1 MKYPSIEFDEAV
13 AAACH
18 GTIAPENLER
28 LHELLANDAAAQDE
42 YLWRVELHGALV
54 SASLDPSRVLP
65 VSEEEVGPASRL
77 GQRPE
82 WRQSAL
88 SLSVLAV
95 ALVAVLLAVARLRPD
110 SPEGVV
116 AEEMVAEVVSL
127 TAADWMRP
135 ESLAV
140 GQQLAARQRLELAE
154 GVAEVLF
161 TSGARL
167 QMYGPAIVEPTSGN
181 SAVLLL
187 GQVEVT
193 AETPQSKGFVLV
205 TQTTA
210 FIDIGTR
217 FTATVAPDGRSQ
229 LTVVDGEVHAVLADR
244 AEPSRVRAGETLC
257 VEPGDSQVVTRIER
271 GDETAAFVFPTI
283 RPPSGDD
290 AADRLQGRA
299 VFTMVGGRLN
309 SKSGPLELLGDGVAQ
324 SVPDSPRESVF
335 IANSSQG
342 RLLLD
347 LGGREPIGAIH
358 TYSWH
363 QNRRVIEHRE
373 RAVQRYTVY
382 GWPEHGPPVTEG
394 NLMRAGWKQI
404 ARVNTDEFFQITE
417 RIERPAQQ
425 GVAITSAKGEIG
437 RYRYLLFDIRSS
449 TFFGEIDVYRVP

>member
-18 GTIAPENLER
+18 GAIAQENLEL
-28 LHELLANDAAAQDE
+28 LHELLANDAAARDE

-54 SASLDPSRVLP
+54 SASLDPSRVMP
-65 VSEEEVGPASRL
+65 VSVEEVGPASRL

-82 WRQSAL
+82 WRQLTL
-88 SLSVLAV
+88 SVSVLAV

-110 SPEGVV
+110 SPAGAV

-127 TAADWMRP
+127 TAADWMQP
-135 ESLAV
+135 EGVAV
-140 GQQLAARQRLELAE
+140 GQQLVAQQRLELAK

-193 AETPQSKGFVLV
+193 AETPQSKGFVLA

-257 VEPGDSQVVTRIER
+257 VEPGDSQVVSRIER
-271 GDETAAFVFPTI
+271 GDETAGFVFPTI
-283 RPPSGDD
+283 RPPSRDD
-290 AADRLQGRA
+290 LADQLQGHA
-299 VFTMVGGRLN
+299 VFTMVAGRLN
-309 SKSGPLELLGDGVAQ
+309 LNSGSLDVLADGKAQ
-324 SVPDSPRESVF
+324 AVPDRPRESVF

-347 LGGREPIGAIH
+347 LGIAEAIAAIQ

-363 QNRRVIEHRE
+363 QNHRNIEDRE

-382 GWPEHGPPVTEG
+382 GWPETGPPVTEG

-404 ARVNTDEFFQITE
+404 ARVNTDEFFQINE

-449 TFFGEIDVYRVP
+449 TFFGEIDVYGVP